1 MRFAFSAARTIREL
15 QQRTKDMKKLLST
28 AAIIA
33 ALASAVPAL
42 AQRAGPGPTA
52 YTGTGPGVLPPGG
65 VGPSSPLKNL
75 SEWSAG
81 LPAAAP
87 STPVSTG
94 RPSQVLRK

>member
-1 MRFAFSAARTIREL
+1 MGLNALRRLSRTIPEL
-15 QQRTKDMKKLLST
+15 QPRTKDMKKLLT
-28 AAIIA
+28 IAAIIA
-33 ALASAVPAL
+33 ASAVPAS

-75 SEWSAG
+75 TEWSAV
-81 LPAAAP
+81 P
-87 STPVSTG
+87 SWTATPMLTG

>member
-1 MRFAFSAARTIREL
+1 
-15 QQRTKDMKKLLST
+15 MKKLLT
-28 AAIIA
+28 IAAIFA
-33 ALASAVPAL
+33 ALASALPAS

-75 SEWSAG
+75 TEWSAG

-87 STPVSTG
+87 SWTATPAAIG
-94 RPSQVLRK
+94 RPSRVLRQ